1 MGTMIIELRED
12 IGVKN
17 IKEFYLQLKKIVK
30 KEPEI
35 ILDLNKVRRI
45 DLSLSQLIMAANRE
59 LRKRGKKIILTSV
72 SENIKKQLFIS
83 GFAKH

>member
-1 MGTMIIELRED
+1 VVIELREN

-17 IKEFYLQLKKIVK
+17 IKGLYLQLKKIVK

-35 ILDLNKVRRI
+35 ILDFNKVRRI
-45 DLSLSQLIMAANRE
+45 DLSLTQLIMAANRE
-59 LRKRGKKIILTSV
+59 LHKRGKKIILKSV

-83 GFAKH
+83 GFAKY